1 MIRYIYQL
9 TSNMTFLWRIFNMI
23 GSFHNGNIQ
32 LLQKQ
37 KEERK
42 KTIQETFVEI

>member
-1 MIRYIYQL
+1 
-9 TSNMTFLWRIFNMI
+9 MI

-42 KTIQETFVEI
+42 KIEETFVEM